1 MPAHTRGADER
12 RGGTPVGG
20 GASPVLRTKL
30 QARATR
36 PDLVGRPALVEQL
49 AKQDGYR
56 LTLVAAPAGWGKT
69 TLLNAWRAGEARSAW
84 LAVDRWDN
92 DPVRFWTHVVEALRT
107 VEPGVAGEALAL
119 LGAPGTRLVESVVP
133 ALVNALEPRDERLAL
148 VLDDYHLIESR
159 EIHESVAFMLE
170 HLPPILRVV
179 VSTRSDPPLPLSR
192 MRARGELSEI
202 RVEQLRFTR
211 EEAAEFLNGVLE
223 LGLNPEDVRRLH
235 ERTEGWAA
243 GLYLAALSLRGRED
257 PRMFIADFAGD
268 DRHVVDYL
276 GSEVLAG
283 QPEEIRS
290 FLLRTSPLERLSGDL
305 CDAVTES
312 GQSARLLREI
322 ERANLF
328 LVPLDH
334 RRQWYRY
341 HHLFGTLL
349 LHELQQT
356 EPALV
361 PRLHRRASGWYR
373 AEGSIPEAIH
383 HAIAADDWEEARE
396 LVAEHWNAFFN
407 QGRLATVSAWLDQ
420 LPESLVADDPRLCVA
435 RAWLA
440 LDLGRVDEV
449 EDWIEAAGDSLRP
462 ETAVLRT
469 VFSFKIGDVGRA
481 REAALE
487 TLALAPGEAVFP
499 RTAASCILGI
509 ALLWSGERERAIEV
523 FEEAVELA
531 RSAGNRLAASYALGY
546 LSTLHAEQ
554 LDLERADELAATAL
568 GQSDEPGFAEH
579 FTTMMAHLGRAKAR
593 ERQGDL
599 AGAEEA
605 AARALGLGLRGAAR
619 IEIAW
624 AQLTLGEIR
633 HTRGALSEARALIR
647 EARVALEQCPDPRGA
662 MRALTDAERRL
673 RLAPVT
679 GPRKP
684 APDELTDREVA
695 VLRLLDTDLS
705 QREIG
710 DALYVSLNTVKTHV
724 RGILRKL
731 GASNRRE
738 AVERARSV
746 GLL

>member
-1 MPAHTRGADER
+1 MPAQPKGTEEP

-20 GASPVLRTKL
+20 GASPVVRTKL
-30 QARATR
+30 RAPATR
-36 PDLVGRPALVEQL
+36 PDLVARPALVEQL
-49 AKQDGYR
+49 AKDDGYR

-69 TLLNAWRAGEARSAW
+69 TLLNAWRADEERFGW
-84 LAVDRWDN
+84 LALDRWDN

-133 ALVNALEPRDERLAL
+133 ALVNALERRDERLAL
-148 VLDDYHLIESR
+148 VLDDYHLIESP
-159 EIHESVAFMLE
+159 EIHESVAFLLE
-170 HLPPILRVV
+170 HLPPAIRVV

-202 RVEQLRFTR
+202 RAEELRFTP
-211 EEAAEFLNGVLE
+211 EEAAEFLNGVLG
-223 LGLNPEDVRRLH
+223 LGLDPEDVTRLH

-257 PRMFIADFAGD
+257 PRAFIADFAGD

-276 GSEVLAG
+276 GAEVLAG
-283 QPEEIRS
+283 QPEQIRS

-312 GQSARLLREI
+312 GESARLLREI

-328 LVPLDH
+328 LVPLDSK
-334 RRQWYRY
+334 RQWYRY

-349 LHELQQT
+349 LHELQQA
-356 EPALV
+356 EPEVV
-361 PRLHRRASGWYR
+361 PRLHRRASRWYR

-383 HAIAADDWEEARE
+383 HAIAAGDWEEARE

-407 QGRLATVSAWLDQ
+407 QGRLATVSTWLDQ
-420 LPESLVADDPRLCVA
+420 VPASLVAHDPRLCVA

-449 EDWIEAAGDSLRP
+449 EDWIEAAGDSLP
-462 ETAVLRT
+462 AETAVLRT
-469 VFSFKIGDVGRA
+469 VFGFKIGDVGRA
-481 REAALE
+481 HEAALE
-487 TLALAPGEAVFP
+487 TLALAREEAVFP

-509 ALLWSGERERAIEV
+509 ALLWSGERDRAIEV

-546 LSTLHAEQ
+546 LSVLDAEQ
-554 LDLERADELAATAL
+554 LELERAEELASAAL
-568 GQSDEPGFAEH
+568 AQSDEPGFAEH
-579 FTTMMAHLGRAKAR
+579 FTTMMAHLGRAKVR
-593 ERQGDL
+593 ERRGEL

-633 HTRGALSEARALIR
+633 HARGASSEARALVR
-647 EARVALEQCPDPRGA
+647 EARAALEDCPNPRGA
-662 MRALTDAERRL
+662 MRALADAERRL

-679 GPRKP
+679 APHAP
-684 APDELTDREVA
+684 AADELTDREIA

-710 DALYVSLNTVKTHV
+710 SALYISLNTVKTHM

-731 GASNRRE
+731 DASNRRE
-738 AVERARSV
+738 AVERARSL
-746 GLL
+746 GIL